1 MSKNIKELQEFLEE
15 LRSRREVYLDK
26 APKIYG
32 RLYNHKNE
40 KDKRPEPFHES
51 SFLYIRSYNGDIG
64 IRPFDGINFWCSP
77 DINISP
83 ITDPGNFQTTLQAG
97 HAYNVNCRLHN
108 RGDVTVPYPK
118 VEFFLTDPTLGFDTR
133 FADLIGVTQ
142 LPGFLLSGSTDTLDY
157 TYNVP
162 AEKSGHK
169 CFFAR
174 TYSFSP
180 LDKPFDIYALDPR
193 IDRHIG
199 QKNLHFVPQG
209 STYQFNLIHLP
220 NTLER
225 IDFVALSQNKVMAFQ
240 HPGLNNF
247 KIGNKT
253 SPESLKKMQ
262 IRTVQKEARNLRF
275 KQNERGFQISAEN
288 GKGMDINSQAAFM
301 KKFNA
306 FLAAINPV
314 NAGTKAPAN
323 PRRKQISQEEKK
335 EMFQAFRAM
344 NEPMQ
349 KTAFELTIPDFGLKK
364 GQAIGIDIVNT
375 SLVSSSLKG
384 GITLLVMG

>member
-1 MSKNIKELQEFLEE
+1 MSQHIKELQKFLEE
-15 LRSRREVYLDK
+15 LQTRRDVYLEK
-26 APKIYG
+26 APDIYG
-32 RLYNHKNE
+32 RLYKNKNE
-40 KDKRPEPFHES
+40 KDKRPEPFKDS

-64 IRPFDGINFWCSP
+64 VRPFSGITHWCSP

-83 ITDPGNFQTTLQAG
+83 ITDPGNYQTSLQAG

-108 RGDVTVPYPK
+108 RGDITVPYPK

-142 LPGFLLSGSTDTLDY
+142 LPGFLLSGSTDTLNY

-162 AEKSGHK
+162 VEASGHK

-193 IDRHIG
+193 IDRHIA
-199 QKNLHFVPQG
+199 QKNLNFVPQNT
-209 STYQFNLIHLP
+209 TYQFNLIHLP
-220 NTLER
+220 NSLER
-225 IDFVALSQNKVMAFQ
+225 IDFVALSQNKVMALQ

-247 KIGNKT
+247 TIGDKT
-253 SPESLKKMQ
+253 SPESLRKMQ
-262 IRTVQKEARNLRF
+262 INPTKKVARNLNL
-275 KQNERGFQISAEN
+275 KQDDTGFQISAEN
-288 GKGMDINSQAAFM
+288 GKGMDVKSQAAFM
-301 KKFNA
+301 KNFNA
-306 FLAAINPV
+306 FLTAINPV
-314 NAGTKAPAN
+314 NETLKTSIR
-323 PRRKQISQEEKK
+323 PRQRHVSQEEKK
-335 EMFQAFRAM
+335 KMFGVFREM

-349 KTAFELTIPDFGLKK
+349 QTTFELKIPDFGLKR

-375 SLVSSSLKG
+375 SLVTNSLKG
-384 GITLLVMG
+384 GITLLVTG